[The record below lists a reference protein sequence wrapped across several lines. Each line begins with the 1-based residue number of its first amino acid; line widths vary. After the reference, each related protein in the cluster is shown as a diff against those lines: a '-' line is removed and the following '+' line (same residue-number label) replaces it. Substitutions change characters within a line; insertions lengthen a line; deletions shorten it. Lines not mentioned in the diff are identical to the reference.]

1 MKLIDIQYLETP
13 FFGILRMTNY
23 LRELGHVVNPKR
35 IRRLYR
41 LMDLH
46 AIGPRPNTSRPH
58 KGKGHTVYPY
68 LLRNLEI
75 THPNQAWAMNISALG
90 SEHLSNKSSHAVFK
104 PAVEILLH
112 CTREVWWKGAV
123 KFHTVLS
130 MKRNKQN
137 SLKCTGDRPFPVG
150 RATTESMMRQR
161 SMCRKPLYLMRQPSI
176 KKWLWRKVVSSYGLD
191 IAMRGLL
198 TSVMGFPYGHYP
210 EPPGVEHAI

>member
-1 MKLIDIQYLETP
+1 
-13 FFGILRMTNY
+13 MTEY
-23 LRELGHVVNPKR
+23 LREEGHKINPKR

-58 KGKGHTVYPY
+58 KGKGHTVFPY

-75 THPNQAWAMNISALG
+75 THPNQVWSLDISALG

-112 CTREVWWKGAV
+112 YTREVWWKGVV

-137 SLKCTGDRPFPVG
+137 SLKCTGDSPFTVG
-150 RATTESMMRQR
+150 RATVESMMRQR
-161 SMCRKPLYLMRQPSI
+161 SMRWKPLYLVCNPLLR
-176 KKWLWRKVVSSYGLD
+176 KWLWRNVVSSYGLEV
-191 IAMRGLL
+191 AMRGIL
-198 TSVMGFPYGHYP
+198 TSVVGYPHSHYP

>member
-1 MKLIDIQYLETP
+1 
-13 FFGILRMTNY
+13 MTKH
-23 LRELGHVVNPKR
+23 LQLLGHKINPKR

-46 AIGPRPNTSRPH
+46 AIGPRPNTSKPH
-58 KGKGHTVYPY
+58 KGKGHTVFPY

-75 THPNQAWAMNISALG
+75 THPNQVWSLDISALG

-104 PAVEILLH
+104 PTVEILSH
-112 CTREVWWKGAV
+112 YTREVWWKGAV
-123 KFHTVLS
+123 KFYTVLS
-130 MKRNKQN
+130 MRRNKQN
-137 SLKCTGDRPFPVG
+137 SLKCTGDRPLPVG

-176 KKWLWRKVVSSYGLD
+176 KKWLWRNVVSSYGLD
-191 IAMRGLL
+191 VAMRGLL

-210 EPPGVEHAI
+210 EPPGVKHAI

>member
-1 MKLIDIQYLETP
+1 METP
-13 FFGILRMTNY
+13 FYGVPRMTAY
-23 LRELGHVVNPKR
+23 LREEGHKVNPKR
-35 IRRLYR
+35 IRRLYQ

-46 AIGPRPNTSRPH
+46 AIGPRPNTSKPH
-58 KGKGHTVYPY
+58 KGKGHTVFPY

-75 THPNQAWAMNISALG
+75 VRPNQAWGMDISALG

-112 CTREVWWKGAV
+112 YTREVWWKGVV

-137 SLKCTGDRPFPVG
+137 SLKCTGDSPFTVG
-150 RATTESMMRQR
+150 RATVESMMRQR
-161 SMCRKPLYLMRQPSI
+161 SMRWKPLYLVCNPLLR
-176 KKWLWRKVVSSYGLD
+176 KWLWRNVVSSYGLEV
-191 IAMRGLL
+191 AMRGIL
-198 TSVMGFPYGHYP
+198 TSVVGYPHSHYP